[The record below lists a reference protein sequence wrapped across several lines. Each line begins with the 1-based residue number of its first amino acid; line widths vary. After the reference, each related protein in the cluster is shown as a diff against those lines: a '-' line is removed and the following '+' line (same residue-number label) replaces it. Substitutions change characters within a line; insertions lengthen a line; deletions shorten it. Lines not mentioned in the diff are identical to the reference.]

1 MLIYEIVAQVVE
13 KLMEI
18 VAQVD
23 EKGLSNFL
31 LVEKIMDHNDDV
43 HEDQTQQENKK
54 TLQFLHGI
62 IKHWIKNKGKLNPT
76 NL

>member
-23 EKGLSNFL
+23 EKGLSNF
-31 LVEKIMDHNDDV
+31 
-43 HEDQTQQENKK
+43 
-54 TLQFLHGI
+54 
-62 IKHWIKNKGKLNPT
+62 W
-76 NL
+76 